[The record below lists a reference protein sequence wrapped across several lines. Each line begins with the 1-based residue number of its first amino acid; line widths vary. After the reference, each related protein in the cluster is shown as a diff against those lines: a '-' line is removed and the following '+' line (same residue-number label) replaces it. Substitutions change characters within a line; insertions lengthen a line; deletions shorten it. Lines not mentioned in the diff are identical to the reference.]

1 MLSRPWKRNN
11 NWVLDASIQDLAA
24 KLRAQIIKNISERI
38 PLIPIAVEK
47 IFIAIDLSI
56 ARHFNFAKSSLFF
69 YLFIYF
75 FFPFCL
81 FFFSEKKKNCFYV
94 VFQPFFTFYFELVS
108 SMRFKNPCTIDFDVV
123 QTFSGLNLL
132 IQGICKHV
140 AKIFRMYVRKFSKR
154 ALPPS
159 PELDLPFDEM
169 VHPN

>member
-1 MLSRPWKRNN
+1 MPVYKIWQPNYVPRLLKTYQKESHLFQSQWK
-11 NWVLDASIQDLAA
+11 
-24 KLRAQIIKNISERI
+24 
-38 PLIPIAVEK
+38 
-47 IFIAIDLSI
+47 
-56 ARHFNFAKSSLFF
+56 KSSLQLIWALQDILTLLNLLSFF
-69 YLFIYF
+69 IYLFIF
-75 FFPFCL
+75 FFPSV
-81 FFFSEKKKNCFYV
+81 FFFFLKKKTNCFYV

-108 SMRFKNPCTIDFDVV
+108 SMRFKNPFTIDFDVV